1 MHGHLLQDLGL
12 CIVAATVLA
21 YLARWAR
28 QPLLLAYIAAG
39 IVIGPVGFGFITET
53 ESIQTLAELGL
64 AFLLFIVGLEI
75 DLRKLLQSGKVA
87 SVTTVV
93 QVAGSALLGWGAARL
108 LGYHGLPALYLG
120 AAVAFS
126 STMIVIKLLSDR
138 NELDTLSGRVTLGI
152 LLVQD
157 VLAIVLL
164 AIQPNLGGAGS
175 GESGLGLEMSLS
187 VVKGLGLVGGT
198 LLVSRFVLPVLLR
211 SVAKS
216 PEVLLVSAVSWCFL
230 VCWAAMETGFSS
242 AMGALIAGVS
252 ISTLPYSIEVVAK
265 IRSLRDFFV
274 TLFFVSLG
282 MLLPV
287 PSPRLL
293 VAALVLSAVVVASR
307 FLTIVPVL
315 RLLRYDN
322 RAGLMSAIH
331 LSQTSEFALVIML
344 IGASDGLRH
353 ITSEIVSLVVMV
365 LVVTATLSTY
375 LVQLSHPLARAVLRR
390 TGGTFLEDR
399 ISEAGRSGNHRG
411 APIVLVGCF
420 RVGSSL
426 AHDLLASGRKFQV
439 IDFNP
444 RVHHELQQLGIPAVY
459 GDISHVDTLQHAG
472 IEDAEILIS
481 SVPDDFLRGTTNR
494 RLLETLRK
502 LNPRAVILVT
512 AESAPAALELY
523 EAGADYVM
531 MPRILAADRFLE
543 ILGSV
548 GSGELAG
555 IREREIEALRTRK
568 EAFL

>member
-1 MHGHLLQDLGL
+1 MHGHLLEDLGL

-39 IVIGPVGFGFITET
+39 VVIGPVGFGFITET

-75 DLRKLLQSGKVA
+75 DLRKLLRSGKVA
-87 SVTTVV
+87 SVAAVV
-93 QVAGSALLGWGAARL
+93 QVAGSAVLGWGTARL
-108 LGYHGLPALYLG
+108 LGYDGLPALYLG

-126 STMIVIKLLSDR
+126 STMIVVKLLSDR

-152 LLVQD
+152 LLAQD

-164 AIQPNLGGAGS
+164 AIQPNLGGAGR
-175 GESGLGLEMSLS
+175 GESALLLEMSLS

-198 LLVSRFVLPVLLR
+198 LLVSRFVLPLLLK

-216 PEVLLVSAVSWCFL
+216 PEILLVSAVSWCFL
-230 VCWAAMETGFSS
+230 VCWAAMKAEFSS

-287 PSPRLL
+287 PSARLL
-293 VAALVLSAVVVASR
+293 VAALVVSAVVVASR
-307 FLTIVPVL
+307 FLTIPPVL

-344 IGASDGLRH
+344 IGASDRFGH
-353 ITSEIVSLVVMV
+353 ITTEIVSLVVMV
-365 LVVTATLSTY
+365 LVVTATFSTY
-375 LVQLSHPLARAVLRR
+375 LVQFSHPLVRAVLRR
-390 TGGTFLEDR
+390 TGGTFLEDPM
-399 ISEAGRSGNHRG
+399 SEAARHGNRGG

-420 RVGSSL
+420 RVASSL
-426 AHDLLASGRKFQV
+426 AHDLLGSGRRFQV

-444 RVHHELQQLGIPAVY
+444 RVHHELRKLGIPCVY

-472 IEDAEILIS
+472 VEEAEVLIS

-494 RLLETLRK
+494 TLLETLRK
-502 LNPRAVILVT
+502 LNPRATILVT
-512 AESAPAALELY
+512 AESVPAALELY

-531 MPRILAADRFLE
+531 MPRILAADRFLG

-548 GSGELAG
+548 ENGELAG
-555 IREREIEALRTRK
+555 IREREIEELRTRK
-568 EAFL
+568 EVFL